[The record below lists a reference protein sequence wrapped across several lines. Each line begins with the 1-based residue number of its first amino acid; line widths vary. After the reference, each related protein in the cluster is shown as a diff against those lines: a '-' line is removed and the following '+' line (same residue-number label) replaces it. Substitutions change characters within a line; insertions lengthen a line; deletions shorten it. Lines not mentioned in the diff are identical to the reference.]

1 MPSPFSLAIIITFV
15 TVVLAFI
22 FTNKTNSPSYFLK
35 IISFWDKGFWELLTF
50 AMQMMLMLVLGNILA
65 LSPFINKIISFLIK
79 DIKSTS
85 KAVVIVSVFTMIV
98 AYLNWGLALI
108 FGAIIT
114 RKIGENSI
122 TKNFKINYAIIGAAG
137 YSGLMVWHG
146 GLSGSAP
153 LKVAEANHFLVD
165 KIGVISI
172 DKTILSTMNI
182 FSAITVIIL
191 VATGLYLLSKKT
203 TESTVNITINNDYN
217 NHKQTSQNKKFKID
231 NSVIFLR
238 IFTVFILID
247 IFYKIFTIRD
257 LSLVNINFIN
267 LVLLALG
274 LWFHKNVSSFL
285 DATLKSISS
294 SAGILIQ
301 FPIYAGIMGI
311 MKYSGLT
318 EVMSDFFI
326 RISGETSFPVYT
338 FISSGIVNMFVP
350 SGGGQWAV
358 QGPIIVEAV
367 KNLHVPIQ
375 KAIMAL
381 AYGDELTNM
390 IQPFWA
396 LPLLGITGLKAKQI
410 FPYTLFMMF
419 IGGFVY
425 SVSLLLF

>member
-1 MPSPFSLAIIITFV
+1 MAIIITFV
-15 TVVLAFI
+15 TVVLAFLL
-22 FTNKTNSPSYFLK
+22 TNVDNSPEYFFK
-35 IISFWDKGFWELLTF
+35 IISFWDKGFWELLIF

-65 LSPFINKIISFLIK
+65 LSPFADKLINILVKN
-79 DIKSTS
+79 IKSTS
-85 KAVVIVSVFTMIV
+85 KAVVIVSVFTMII

-122 TKNFKINYAIIGAAG
+122 VKNYKINYAIIGAAG

-172 DKTILSTMNI
+172 DKTIFSPMNI
-182 FSAITVIIL
+182 FSAVAVIIF
-191 VATGLYLLSKKT
+191 VAAGLYFLSKKIKP
-203 TESTVNITINNDYN
+203 TEIKLDLLSTN
-217 NHKQTSQNKKFKID
+217 NHKKLLSESKKFKID

-238 IFTVFILID
+238 IFAVFIIID

-257 LSLVNINFIN
+257 ISVVNINFIN
-267 LVLLALG
+267 LILLALG
-274 LWFHKNVSSFL
+274 LWFHKNVTGFL
-285 DATLKSISS
+285 KATSKSISS
-294 SAGILIQ
+294 ASGILIQ
-301 FPIYAGIMGI
+301 FPLYAGIMGI

-318 EVMSDFFI
+318 SVMSEFFI
-326 RISGETSFPVYT
+326 EISNQTTFPLFT
-338 FISSGIVNMFVP
+338 FISSGLINMFVP

-358 QGPIIVEAV
+358 QGPVIVEAA
-367 KNLHVPIQ
+367 KNLHIPVQ

-381 AYGDELTNM
+381 AYGDEITNM

-396 LPLLGITGLKAKQI
+396 LPLLGITKLKAKDI
-410 FPYTLFMMF
+410 FPYTLFMML
-419 IGGFVY
+419 IG
-425 SVSLLLF
+425 SVIFMLSLIIF